1 MSPLIAPV
9 LSGIVALA
17 VTLVAGYVVLHK
29 HTAEARGRWVN
40 PLPLLAGLF
49 CGLLILALFFKSYLP
64 DRFYTAGEA
73 LRILAAM
80 TAACLLLWSVE
91 FIAPRNRTIGRAAMH
106 LLMQLLAAGCIV
118 WAGVRFELLKVPG
131 EGVTQLGAWSGVLTA
146 LWLVVATNVVRLLD
160 GIHGAAGIAVV
171 IAGLTGL
178 YSNIIYKE
186 YFLTGFSLVAVGC
199 VAGSLRFSMSEK
211 RLLLEG
217 SGTAIIGFLFATLT
231 VLARQKT
238 IATLLLLLPVV
249 LIVLIAGAAMLGFLE
264 KRLLLSPAAA
274 PDLDRKDKQENQE

>member
-1 MSPLIAPV
+1 MSPLTAPV
-9 LSGIVALA
+9 FSGVVALV
-17 VTLVAGYVVLHK
+17 VTLVTGYFILHNQSSLLRRPWIN
-29 HTAEARGRWVN
+29 A
-40 PLPLLAGLF
+40 LPLLAGLI
-49 CGLLILALFFKSYLP
+49 CGVVSLAMFIKTYLP
-64 DRFYTAGEA
+64 DRFYSAEEA
-73 LRILAAM
+73 VRILAAM
-80 TAACLLLWSVE
+80 TAACILLWSVE
-91 FIAPRNRTIGRAAMH
+91 FLVPRSRSLNRAAAH
-106 LLMQLLAAGCIV
+106 LLAQLLAAGCIV

-131 EGVTQLGAWSGVLTA
+131 EGVTQLGPWSGVLTA
-146 LWLVVATNVVRLLD
+146 VWLVTATNVVRLLD

-199 VAGSLRFSMSEK
+199 VAGSLRFSMSDK
-211 RLLLEG
+211 RLPLEG

-238 IATLLLLLPVV
+238 VATLLLLLPVV

-264 KRLLLSPAAA
+264 KRLLLSPGSTSNGNREE
-274 PDLDRKDKQENQE
+274 PPGKQQ